1 MFISSDYGPVR
12 RENIRIAVLF
22 SQQLLSR
29 GLNFVIIREQG
40 PLAKSQG
47 NVCQIH
53 CLGKKA
59 FPALEVARTK
69 AECQ

>member
-1 MFISSDYGPVR
+1 M
-12 RENIRIAVLF
+12 LF